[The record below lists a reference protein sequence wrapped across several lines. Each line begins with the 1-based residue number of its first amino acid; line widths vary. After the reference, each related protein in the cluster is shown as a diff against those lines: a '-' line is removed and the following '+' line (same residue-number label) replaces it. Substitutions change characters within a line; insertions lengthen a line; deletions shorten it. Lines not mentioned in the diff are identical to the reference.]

1 MRPVA
6 WFHAQV
12 VAHRPGVE
20 ASGATGFCHKPR
32 AGRLSARLAFS
43 APATLC
49 TRRTRRLDAEP
60 IAARVL
66 GTRTAS
72 GRRGGP
78 MAGTAAARRRCTAR
92 GPRRVRA
99 RGAQVWPRR
108 AAAEGGMATPLP
120 RPRGALVPGLG
131 PARRVS
137 TASPSRDACHP
148 MRASNPDGQSEVR
161 CMSFRTQ
168 AAPAH
173 ESHLCAVCS
182 RRSATIGEQAARG
195 HFQPFALPECG
206 RSTTASPRSDPAAPF
221 TSPA

>member
-108 AAAEGGMATPLP
+108 AAAEGGMATPCRGPGAPSCQVWGRRGGCP
-120 RPRGALVPGLG
+120 RH
-131 PARRVS
+131 RRHATRVIRCAHP
-137 TASPSRDACHP
+137 TPTVNRRCDACLFVLKLHRHMNRICAP
-148 MRASNPDGQSEVR
+148 SAHVDLRPSANR
-161 CMSFRTQ
+161 RL
-168 AAPAH
+168 AA
-173 ESHLCAVCS
+173 
-182 RRSATIGEQAARG
+182 